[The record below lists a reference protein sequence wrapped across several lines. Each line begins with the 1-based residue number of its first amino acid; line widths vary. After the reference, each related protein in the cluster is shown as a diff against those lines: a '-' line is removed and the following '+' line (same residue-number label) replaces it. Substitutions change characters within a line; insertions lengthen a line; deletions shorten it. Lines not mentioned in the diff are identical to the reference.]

1 MIRIA
6 SVFAALALMGTPA
19 STALAQGSEPSTEA
33 EALSPSQRAAAR
45 LLAFIDAIDETAQL
59 QGNGALFTVEGLQLQ
74 LVFDTSADRM
84 RVMLPITAAADLDAE
99 QLQRLMQANFDSALD
114 ARYAIAQGAVW
125 AVFLHP
131 LSSLTTED
139 FASGIGQSVNL
150 SRTFGTTFHSGAG
163 VFGGGDSAEENRK
176 LVDDLIA
183 KGRAI

>member
-1 MIRIA
+1 MTRIT
-6 SVFAALALMGTPA
+6 AALSVLILAGSPVGLATAQTATP
-19 STALAQGSEPSTEA
+19 TPEA
-33 EALSPSQRAAAR
+33 ETLSPSVQAAAR
-45 LLAFIDAIDETAQL
+45 LLAFVSAIDEDAQI

-74 LVFDTSADRM
+74 LVFDTTADRM

-114 ARYAIAQGAVW
+114 SRYAIAQGAVW

-150 SRTFGTTFHSGAG
+150 VRTFGTSFHSGAG

-176 LVDDLIA
+176 LVEDLIE

>member
-1 MIRIA
+1 MTRITVA
-6 SVFAALALMGTPA
+6 FSALFLLTAPA
-19 STALAQGSEPSTEA
+19 TTTLAQERSPAPEA
-33 EALSPSQRAAAR
+33 EQLSSAEAAAAR
-45 LLAFIDAIDETAQL
+45 LLAFVSAIDEEAQIT
-59 QGNGALFTVEGLQLQ
+59 GNGALFTVEGLQLQ
-74 LVFDTSADRM
+74 LVFDTNADRM
-84 RVMLPITAAADLDAE
+84 RVMLPITAASDLDAA
-99 QLQRLMQANFDSALD
+99 QLERLMQANFDSALD

-150 SRTFGTTFHSGAG
+150 VRTFGTTFHSWAG